1 MLTLLA
7 EGHANR
13 VIADRMFVSEST
25 VKTHLRSISAK
36 LGAENRTHAVALARR
51 LGLLSGA

>member
-1 MLTLLA
+1 MLLA

-13 VIADRMFVSEST
+13 VIARRLFVTEST

-36 LGAENRTHAVALARR
+36 LGATNRTHAVAIARR
-51 LGLLSGA
+51 RGLIAEPG